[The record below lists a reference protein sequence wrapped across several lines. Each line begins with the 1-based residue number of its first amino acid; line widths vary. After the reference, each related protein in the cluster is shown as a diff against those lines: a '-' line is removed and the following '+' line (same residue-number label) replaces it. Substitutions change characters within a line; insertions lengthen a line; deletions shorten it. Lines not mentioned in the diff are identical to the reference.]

1 MGRRFY
7 KLSEKLQ
14 VQSVFLEAIAAG
26 EKAGVSA
33 EIAGAGRRTFYRWRT
48 EDTKFAA
55 AWEQAS
61 AAPKNELEHEAL
73 RRAVKGVEKPVYRGG
88 EIVGHI
94 TDYSDSM
101 LMFLLK
107 AHYPEKYGSKNSAQN
122 TAAAQGAT
130 AEFEIEGARDALK
143 RKFAEVTQ
151 PGKTQELF

>member
-7 KLSEKLQ
+7 KLSEKLS

-26 EKAGVSA
+26 EKAVVAA
-33 EIAGAGRRTFYRWRT
+33 EKAGAGRRTFYRWRT
-48 EDTKFAA
+48 EDDKFAA
-55 AWEQAS
+55 AWEQAAS
-61 AAPKNELEHEAL
+61 APKNELEHEAL

-88 EIVGHI
+88 EIVGHV

-107 AHYPEKYGSKNSAQN
+107 AHYPEKYDPKNGIKETGQ
-122 TAAAQGAT
+122 TP
-130 AEFEIEGARDALK
+130 EFEIEGARDALK

-151 PGKTQELF
+151 PSKT